1 VNDDVAAALRD
12 AIAGDARA
20 VERLQCS
27 HDVLVAEADALSPL
41 VLTSGSLVRVL
52 SDLRLRRISA
62 SEAQAW
68 SSLMKRG
75 YVRVVDGPVRAIDIR
90 WDPEDAIVEPL
101 GRLDELGDVIDGTM
115 PDEELDDWIS
125 RLAD

>member
-1 VNDDVAAALRD
+1 
-12 AIAGDARA
+12 
-20 VERLQCS
+20 
-27 HDVLVAEADALSPL
+27 
-41 VLTSGSLVRVL
+41 
-52 SDLRLRRISA
+52 
-62 SEAQAW
+62 
-68 SSLMKRG
+68 MKRG